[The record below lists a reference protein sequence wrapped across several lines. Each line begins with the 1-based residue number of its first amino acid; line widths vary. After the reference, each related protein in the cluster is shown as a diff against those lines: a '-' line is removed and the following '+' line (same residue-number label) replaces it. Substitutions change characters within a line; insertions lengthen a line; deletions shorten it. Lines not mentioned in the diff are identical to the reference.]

1 MLSHA
6 DRELRKGR
14 ITSSTAAAALG
25 LSSWMSPLEAWAEI
39 VDPYDEGTDVDD
51 DEQEDEEML
60 AHHERGHFLEPAL
73 MEWAKHRVQSAMH
86 VDLDVVRPR
95 TRVHRQHE
103 WIADSADGLLEIRD
117 QELDAT
123 VAALEAKTIAG
134 GLSQWGEPETDQV
147 PAYVSIQCRWHM
159 LVHDVP
165 VCYVP
170 MLGPRLALSLY
181 VVRRDAAIEEALVDT
196 LGAWHEVHVIGGVQP
211 AATGADE
218 KVLKRLFPRQRAGE
232 LPDDPAIAMLVRQ
245 DVELRQRLKVDGEA
259 RSAVRAEIMDRLRD
273 AEGCRGDGYSVTWKA
288 GKDRTS
294 IDYRA
299 LVEALAPGHE
309 LVEAHTRVRPGA
321 RVLRT
326 TWNPKEDA

>member
-1 MLSHA
+1 MLTHA

-39 VDPYDEGTDVDD
+39 VEPHDEGTEADD
-51 DEQEDEEML
+51 DEQEDEEMI

-73 MEWAKHRVQSAMH
+73 LEWCTHKVRQESGGDLFLVQ
-86 VDLDVVRPR
+86 PR
-95 TRVHRQHE
+95 TMVHPTIG
-103 WIADSADGLLEIRD
+103 WIADSCDGLLFLSDGDRPF
-117 QELDAT
+117 
-123 VAALEAKTIAG
+123 AAMEAKSVAG
-134 GLSQWGEPETDQV
+134 GLAAWGEPETSEV
-147 PAYVSIQCRWHM
+147 PAYVEIQARWHC
-159 LVHDVP
+159 LAHDVP
-165 VCYVP
+165 VCWIP
-170 MLGPRLALSLY
+170 MLGPRLQLTRY
-181 VVRRDAAIEEALVDT
+181 VVRRDAAIEDALVDT

-218 KVLKRLFPRQRAGE
+218 RVLKRLFPRQRAGE

-245 DVELRQRLKVDGEA
+245 DVELRERLKADGEA
-259 RSAVRAEIMDRLRD
+259 RSSVRAEIMDRLRD

-299 LVEALAPGHE
+299 LVEAFAPDPE

-321 RVLRT
+321 RILRT
-326 TWNPKEDA
+326 TWRGE

>member
-6 DRELRKGR
+6 DRELRRGR

-25 LSSWMSPLEAWAEI
+25 LSSWMSPLAAWVEI
-39 VDPYDEGTDVDD
+39 VEPHDEGTEIED

-73 MEWAKHRVQSAMH
+73 MEWA
-86 VDLDVVRPR
+86 
-95 TRVHRQHE
+95 VHRLQRAGFVGADLGLRRPPTTISE
-103 WIADSADGLLEIRD
+103 TLSWAADSVDGIVFDERGD
-117 QELDAT
+117 
-123 VAALEAKTIAG
+123 VAALEAKTVAG
-134 GLSQWGEPETDQV
+134 GLQQWGEPETDQV

-159 LVHDVP
+159 IMHDLP

-181 VVRRDAAIEEALVDT
+181 VVRRDAAIESALVDT
-196 LGAWHEVHVIGGVQP
+196 LGAWHHVHVVGGVQP

-218 KVLKRLFPRQRAGE
+218 RVLKRLFPRQRAGE
-232 LPDDPAIAMLVRQ
+232 LPDDLAIAMLVRQ
-245 DVELRQRLKVDGEA
+245 DVELRERLKADGEA
-259 RSAVRAEIMDRLRD
+259 RSSVRAEIMDRLRD

-294 IDYRA
+294 IDHRA
-299 LVEALAPGHE
+299 LVEALAPGPE

-321 RVLRT
+321 RILRT